1 MTYIHCDRNGDKFRG
16 RWHYDDKS
24 KQWMGNPVLC
34 AEVDDMYEACKNKDG
49 EGERHHSRAISL
61 DDMKKLL
68 AFSRQ
73 ECPIDLPVT
82 DLASLALKGS
92 HLWFNAFASTG
103 FTIWTR

>member
-49 EGERHHSRAISL
+49 EGEFHHSRAISL